1 MREISDP
8 EYVLVGIKLVLIARS
23 ISDREVVKGSGA
35 HRTQMVSGRGT
46 KTSPAR
52 CYIDIPVKVL

>member
-46 KTSPAR
+46 KTSPASAT
-52 CYIDIPVKVL
+52 